1 MSFNIFLSEVGGET
15 TKERLSQLLSETEAN
30 SFFFVSAYVTY
41 PGVSRVKN
49 LLEEYQIEDCNAV
62 FGLDGIVTQP
72 SAIEYAIDLGWNIR
86 FIESSDPHFHPKFAV
101 AMGSPPDYKIR
112 GGYIGSA
119 NFTKGGLSEN
129 IEAGIFIQ
137 DDTVFSDLK
146 SMVEDIWRIAEPVD
160 NVDLEAYSVQY
171 AKSSRDQSTS
181 TQPAGVGAAIT
192 SEVKTEDESDP
203 PERPSY
209 NPEYGSVAWVG
220 LESFTGEARFQL
232 EFPRDP
238 AEVLRGMIGSAQEED
253 VEVSVLCPNG
263 ETREM
268 LYSWYD
274 DNQMDRLN
282 IPNDVQGIQQAREE
296 ESGLAVFRDSEHSE
310 ASIEL
315 EIIHDEEEIKE
326 IVERSKREGTWG
338 ETSTRQYGWM

>member
-1 MSFNIFLSEVGGET
+1 MSFDIFLSEIGGET
-15 TKERLSQLLSETEAN
+15 TKQRLSQLLSETEAN

-62 FGLDGIVTQP
+62 FGLDGVVTQP
-72 SAIEYAIDLGWNIR
+72 SAIEYAIDLNWDVR

-101 AMGSPPDYKIR
+101 SMGSSPDYKIL

-129 IEAGIFIQ
+129 IEAGILLQ
-137 DDTVFSDLK
+137 DDSVFSDLK
-146 SMVEDIWRIAEPVD
+146 STVEDVWRVAEPVD
-160 NVDLEAYSVQY
+160 SVDLEAYSEQY
-171 AKSSRDQSTS
+171 AKSSRDQSTG
-181 TQPAGVGAAIT
+181 TQPAGVGADIT
-192 SEVKTEDESDP
+192 SEVETVDESGP
-203 PERPSY
+203 PEQPSY
-209 NPEYGSVAWVG
+209 SPEYGSVAWVG

-238 AEVLRGMIGSAQEED
+238 AEVLRGMIDSVQNNIEIA
-253 VEVSVLCPNG
+253 VLCPNG

-282 IPNDVQGIQQAREE
+282 IPNDVQGVQQAREE
-296 ESGLAVFRDSEHSE
+296 ESGLAVFRDVEHSE
-310 ASIEL
+310 ALIKL
-315 EIIHDEEEIKE
+315 DIIHDEEEIEE
-326 IVERSKREGTWG
+326 IVERSEREGTWG